1 MKDGSYP
8 IVTVKDLKNAIQA
21 FGRTGENKAATKA
34 HIKKRAKAL
43 GKTDLLPDNWK

>member
-8 IVTVKDLKNAIQA
+8 IVTIKDLKNAIQA
-21 FGRTGENKAATKA
+21 FGRTGKNKEATKA
-34 HIKKRAKAL
+34 HIKKRARAL